1 MLPDASEI
9 PTRPSF
15 AYAHAPA
22 GRRLLLLAAVC
33 AAATA
38 FSTPAVAAACD
49 HIRHDQIKYEA
60 CMRND
65 PSRNTPSG
73 RRQDNQ
79 AAPGQAEP
87 AQENSYDRE
96 RRLQREAVEAE
107 RKRREDEARNRELL
121 RRRQQMD
128 AEQRVIDA
136 QRAQDLAL
144 AKRIRANQER
154 AVAALATRLQDPKFD
169 TPDTYDEIIT
179 AAAPEVDLM
188 TEWAKKALARFP
200 NEFAFRH
207 WLVMRSSCFPVSTVA
222 RFETSF
228 GSRPCMPERQAAPA
242 AIPAAARQGG
252 LADRVLNCAYIH
264 FGFGTQEGT
273 WGDRYLSEGK
283 AWRLRWESMLAD
295 EKAYS
300 DVLSDCEK
308 DLGPALPEVKEGLFK
323 MMWTL
328 GKSRKNSLEAYDAS
342 FIWLWRSQAVWG
354 GRTSLAALRD
364 PRTAAQAI
372 EKTHALYN
380 KRLRGE

>member
-1 MLPDASEI
+1 MRMRFPNM
-9 PTRPSF
+9 P
-15 AYAHAPA
+15 APA
-22 GRRLLLLAAVC
+22 GPLPLLLAGVF

-38 FSTPAVAAACD
+38 YSIPAMAAACD

-73 RRQDNQ
+73 RRQDSQ
-79 AAPGQAEP
+79 VAPGQEEP
-87 AQENSYDRE
+87 VQENSYDRE
-96 RRLQREAVEAE
+96 RRLQREAADAE
-107 RKRREDEARNRELL
+107 RRRREDEARNRELL

-128 AEQRVIDA
+128 AEQRDIDA
-136 QRAQDLAL
+136 RRTQALAL

-154 AVAALATRLQDPKFD
+154 AVAALAARLKDPKFD

-179 AAAPEVDLM
+179 AAVPEVDLM
-188 TEWAKKALARFP
+188 TEWAKRALARFP
-200 NEFAFRH
+200 NEFALRH
-207 WLVMRSSCFPVSTVA
+207 WLVMRSSCYPVSTVA
-222 RFETSF
+222 RYETSF
-228 GSRPCMPERQAAPA
+228 GSRPCMPERQAAPT

-264 FGFGTQEGT
+264 FGFGTEEGT

-283 AWRLRWESMLAD
+283 AWRLRWESRLAE
-295 EKAYS
+295 EKAYT

-308 DLGPALPEVKEGLFK
+308 DLGQALPEVKEGLFK
-323 MMWTL
+323 MMFEL
-328 GKSRKNSLEAYDAS
+328 GKRRKNTLEASDAS

-354 GRTSLAALRD
+354 GRTSIAALRD

-372 EKTHALYN
+372 EQTYALYN